1 MHITYLRYE
10 LIKFSVQNKFKEF
23 DKSVYLIIVRMKL
36 NNNFKVGIKKGTY
49 KEKRKGGSENTNKDI

>member
-49 KEKRKGGSENTNKDI
+49 KETNGKI